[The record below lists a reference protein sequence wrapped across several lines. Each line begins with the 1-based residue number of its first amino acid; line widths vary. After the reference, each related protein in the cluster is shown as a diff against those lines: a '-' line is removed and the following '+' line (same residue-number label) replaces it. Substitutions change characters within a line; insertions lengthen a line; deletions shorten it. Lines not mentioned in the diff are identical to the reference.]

1 MLATNSNIFTKSYN
15 KNKPLCSPDFD
26 IICASFFNKGY
37 FAEREEGNTWPDF
50 ALQKTS
56 NWQTDY
62 ID

>member
-1 MLATNSNIFTKSYN
+1 MGENNRN
-15 KNKPLCSPDFD
+15 NPLCSPDFD
-26 IICASFFNKGY
+26 IICASFFNKVY